1 MLEQSFFKLAIHNI
15 QKCSKK
21 FVARYISSI
30 LKFKIK
36 NSEMNAWGKL
46 KSNRLRYKALINFA
60 KLLSFVEINKKRPI
74 MTLLKLNK

>member
-1 MLEQSFFKLAIHNI
+1 
-15 QKCSKK
+15 
-21 FVARYISSI
+21 
-30 LKFKIK
+30 
-36 NSEMNAWGKL
+36 MNAWGKL